1 MTESTKLVPDSG
13 KRKPPAAGKGRPK
26 GSTNKTTRI
35 AKDAIAF
42 AADKLGGGERLVAWA
57 KEDAK
62 NEAAFWT
69 TIYPKLLPLQVEG
82 AGKDG
87 EHIVALEWR
96 VKDARN

>member
-1 MTESTKLVPDSG
+1 MTDKKTSENAIG
-13 KRKPPAAGKGRPK
+13 KGKAGPGRPK
-26 GSTNKTTRI
+26 GAVNKTTRI

-62 NEAAFWT
+62 NESAFWT

-82 AGKDG
+82 SG
-87 EHIVALEWR
+87 ENGQHIHEVRWTVGR
-96 VKDARN
+96 P